1 MAKGKQKDK
10 PSVKE
15 ERKARK
21 TEVNRT
27 RDKGKHR
34 RGELDSAS
42 LASFTN
48 MLRQDGYELVEVQRD
63 GNCFFRSLADQLE
76 NNENAHD
83 SYRQRIC
90 THLKAH
96 EADFSPFMS
105 FGESEE
111 SEDKDFE
118 SYVERMG
125 ADGEWA
131 GQVELIA
138 AAQALRVNIIV
149 HQLEHPSYRID
160 CAAGDPAVRK
170 EAKPLREIHISYHDG
185 EHYNSVHSKAA
196 TRPVG
201 AKNVKGGS
209 KGGSKGGNEGE
220 PAVDANGAADDGG
233 KSAKSAQV
241 DEVASALDAVD
252 ISEKVAANG
261 HGVLSAADG
270 DEDDATALE
279 KDVGADEDTKRAA
292 PAAPPMSGIEKA
304 RDAKARKKEE
314 KRARKEQRHREA
326 VAAAQGAVEDESA
339 DGENTASERTSSSNS
354 IITL

>member
-1 MAKGKQKDK
+1 MSLERASVGERAGASRGA
-10 PSVKE
+10 PSPPPPRPCPRLHVVPAREPAPQPLE
-15 ERKARK
+15 EA
-21 TEVNRT
+21 
-27 RDKGKHR
+27 
-34 RGELDSAS
+34 
-42 LASFTN
+42 
-48 MLRQDGYELVEVQRD
+48 D
-63 GNCFFRSLADQLE
+63 GND
-76 NNENAHD
+76 
-83 SYRQRIC
+83 
-90 THLKAH
+90 
-96 EADFSPFMS
+96 
-105 FGESEE
+105 
-111 SEDKDFE
+111 
-118 SYVERMG
+118 
-125 ADGEWA
+125 
-131 GQVELIA
+131 
-138 AAQALRVNIIV
+138 
-149 HQLEHPSYRID
+149 
-160 CAAGDPAVRK
+160 
-170 EAKPLREIHISYHDG
+170 
-185 EHYNSVHSKAA
+185 
-196 TRPVG
+196 
-201 AKNVKGGS
+201 
-209 KGGSKGGNEGE
+209 GE

>member
-1 MAKGKQKDK
+1 MGKGKQKDK
-10 PSVKE
+10 PSAKE

-34 RGELDSAS
+34 RKELDSAS

-209 KGGSKGGNEGE
+209 KGGNDGE

-233 KSAKSAQV
+233 KSAKSAQA